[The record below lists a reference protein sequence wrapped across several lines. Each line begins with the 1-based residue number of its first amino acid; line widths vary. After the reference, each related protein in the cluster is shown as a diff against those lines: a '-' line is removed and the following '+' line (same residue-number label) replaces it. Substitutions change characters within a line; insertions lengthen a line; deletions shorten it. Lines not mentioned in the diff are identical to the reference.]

1 MSAARPA
8 PIAPADPGMRD
19 YTEAQV
25 TELISELQECGGPL
39 GLLWG
44 SARTSG
50 TVDGHV
56 LVNFGNAPVSTLLN
70 LLNLIRYAEGSGLWE
85 S

>member
-1 MSAARPA
+1 MTAARRA
-8 PIAPADPGMRD
+8 PIAPADPRTCD
-19 YTEAQV
+19 YDDAQV
-25 TELISELQECGGPL
+25 TELITELQQRGGQF

-44 SARTSG
+44 SARTNG

-70 LLNLIRYAEGSGLWE
+70 LLHLMRELEGRGEWE

>member
-1 MSAARPA
+1 VTARRAPVAASDPA
-8 PIAPADPGMRD
+8 TLE
-19 YTEAQV
+19 YTDVQI
-25 TELISELQECGGPL
+25 TELIRQLQERGSRL

-44 SARTSG
+44 SARTNG
-50 TVDGHV
+50 TVNGHV

-70 LLNLIRYAEGSGLWE
+70 LLALIDEAATKGSPWE